1 MTTGE
6 IDAIGA
12 TLKSDARARLREA
25 ARTLLA
31 IVAAGEEA

>member
-25 ARTLLA
+25 ARLLA